1 MYASLPPGRYPH
13 RWLTVARDCYWD
25 GSNWD
30 CELGYETSPPHASH
44 ALPPSFEAAL
54 EASLESSFEPFT
66 ATFKARAVSSW
77 LRHYPWLIA
86 AAVIP
91 AIGVGI
97 LIAGRLVDR
106 FGGES
111 GESAFFIVGAY
122 FLPTLIAASRNVRN
136 VASVAVINAFLGWT
150 LVGWVVALAMAVR
163 TR

>member
-1 MYASLPPGRYPH
+1 
-13 RWLTVARDCYWD
+13 
-25 GSNWD
+25 
-30 CELGYETSPPHASH
+30 
-44 ALPPSFEAAL
+44 
-54 EASLESSFEPFT
+54 
-66 ATFKARAVSSW
+66 
-77 LRHYPWLIA
+77 
-86 AAVIP
+86 
-91 AIGVGI
+91 
-97 LIAGRLVDR
+97 LVDR